1 MIHRLPFF
9 QKNLAVLAS
18 FALLTCSFAKPEA
31 NNNQSAKIAAEKEST
46 KYLAADFTQVAKEAI
61 PAVVSIQVQNKQRS
75 SLRNKQDLKEN
86 FDFFGLKKRF
96 LGRNERRRRKF

>member
-86 FDFFGLKKRF
+86 FDFFT
-96 LGRNERRRRKF
+96 